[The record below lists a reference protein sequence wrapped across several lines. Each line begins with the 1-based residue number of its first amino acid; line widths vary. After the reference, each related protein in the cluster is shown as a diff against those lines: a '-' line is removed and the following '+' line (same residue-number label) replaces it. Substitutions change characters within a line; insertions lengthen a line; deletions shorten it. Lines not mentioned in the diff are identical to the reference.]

1 MNEHD
6 QSRLAGILA
15 SDICRRDVEERSSEF
30 RTDRVHQ
37 QLFAATVRTGYQNR
51 SYEWCKFSQN
61 LIAHWKYAV
70 FGNQLPYVT

>member
-6 QSRLAGILA
+6 QSRFAGILA
-15 SDICRRDVEERSSEF
+15 GDICRRDVEERSSEF

-51 SYEWCKFSQN
+51 SYKWCEFSQD
-61 LIAHWKYAV
+61 LIAQRKYAV
-70 FGNQLPYVT
+70 LGN